1 LARGIP
7 ASGGE
12 ILPVAAVCAILIA
25 VMFSPRRAEP
35 AGQFYQLPAGSTA
48 LPIVRAKDCVVALKA
63 LAEDTRVN
71 IVGLLIPCPLSVG
84 EIATALGASHY
95 NVSKHLRILR
105 EAGLVEV
112 QKRGRERRY
121 GLPAAF
127 KRRAESGEVIDL
139 GCCTFQFN
147 RTGEK
152 ADPPPTRA
160 PRSRST
166 RRPQE
171 G

>member
-1 LARGIP
+1 M
-7 ASGGE
+7 
-12 ILPVAAVCAILIA
+12 A
-25 VMFSPRRAEP
+25 VMFSPRRPEP
-35 AGQFYQLPAGSTA
+35 AGQFYRLPAGSTA
-48 LPIVRAKDCVVALKA
+48 LPVVQAKDCVVALKA

-71 IVGLLIPCPLSVG
+71 IVGLLIPRPLSVG

-112 QKRGRERRY
+112 QKFGRERRY

-147 RTGEK
+147 RRRAQT
-152 ADPPPTRA
+152 DPPAIRPQRSRPTRV
-160 PRSRST
+160 R
-166 RRPQE
+166 
-171 G
+171 